1 MQGIIKFT
9 YLGIDSF
16 VGKKDPTKTFYNVSL
31 LQGSEIAKVFLETGQ
46 EEIFKPLQKFDEIV
60 CLVSWRLGQDKYG
73 VKLDYRIITVT
84 PCDLELP
91 ENLPTGGSTDNVTD
105 IKNKK
110 SDKTA

>member
-46 EEIFKPLQKFDEIV
+46 EELFKPLQKFDEIV
-60 CLVSWRLGQDKYG
+60 CTASWRVGQDKYG
-73 VKLDYRIITVT
+73 VKLDYRIIDIR
-84 PCDLELP
+84 PLEIELP
-91 ENLPTGGSTDNVTD
+91 ETSITASSENVTD

-110 SDKTA
+110 VDKTA